1 MDWSSGQHLTKKTC
15 NNGHHILNKR
25 LGFEIVD
32 NSIGIDPA
40 HIDRNFEFGKSRKSA
55 SGFGLYCCKMF
66 FENSCGRFTFFSR
79 GTEKRA
85 SVMVAFDKTG

>member
-1 MDWSSGQHLTKKTC
+1 MDWSSGQHLAKKTC

-32 NSIGIDPA
+32 NSIGIYPA

-66 FENSCGRFTFFSR
+66 VENSCGRLTFFSR
-79 GTEKRA
+79 GTGKGA